1 MSQFL
6 SDHPMLVFALE
17 AGAALF
23 LLVFIVVWTMGTAKK
38 NPRPTRAPDDHPSR
52 NAGARPAAE
61 PTEGNKGEAREP

>member
-52 NAGARPAAE
+52 NAGAKP
-61 PTEGNKGEAREP
+61 AREQAETGSRES